1 MAFSYSP
8 KIVTD
13 GLVLYLD
20 AANTRSYP
28 GTGTVWSD
36 LSRSGNNGTLINGP
50 TFNSAN
56 GGNIVFDGSNDY
68 ISTNTNSSLTQAGNT
83 QFTVDVWVKKSASNK
98 DMLLGPWDNSN
109 RKGWFVQWFTD
120 GNLYFGITNGA
131 FNYNYVSVSW
141 QNQWFNLTGVFD
153 GSLLTNQNIGKIYV
167 NNILQNTTNSGNMLT
182 SVPAGLVEVSIGRL
196 TNYSSYATG
205 NITMVKI
212 YNRALSASEISQNY
226 NATKTRFGL

>member
-141 QNQWFNLTGVFD
+141 QNQCFNLTGVFD